1 MLRPLLADLHIH
13 TVLSACAEVEMIPPL
28 IVRRALRM
36 GLGLIAVTDHNAC
49 ANAEAV
55 IRAAEGTGLAVL
67 PGMELQ
73 TREEVH
79 ILCLFDTVEQSLRW
93 QDEIW
98 ALLPPLANR
107 EEFFGPQYVV
117 DAAGEW
123 VRTEERLLATSA
135 DITVERAV
143 ARVHELGGLAIPAHV
158 DRASFSLLANLGM
171 VPANLGADALEV
183 TPRFRSEAGFRQ
195 WPQLR
200 DWPLVVNGDA
210 HRLDEIQNRTLFKV
224 AAPSVHELSMALRG
238 AEGRKVTVD
247 WH

>member
-1 MLRPLLADLHIH
+1 
-13 TVLSACAEVEMIPPL
+13 MIPPL

-183 TPRFRSEAGFRQ
+183 TPRFRPEAGFRQ

-210 HRLDEIQNRTLFKV
+210 HRLGEIQNRTLFKV